1 MRFATGPEMFLCVL
15 YIQVDCGAR
24 NVSLCVIHSGGLW
37 YQRCFSVCYTSRWT
51 VGPEIFLCD
60 IHPGG
65 LWGQKCFSVYTSRW
79 TVGPEMFLC
88 VLYIQV
94 DCGPRDISVCVIHPG
109 GLWGQRYFS
118 VCYTS
123 RWTMGSEIFLC
134 VLYIQVDCRARDLS
148 VCVIHPGGLWARPTS
163 YKMGNSFLGNK
174 PTRAWG
180 IPPICTQCWG
190 LGNIRAARDL
200 KFSRLWLWRD
210 CLIGHEAP

>member
-1 MRFATGPEMFLCVL
+1 MGPEMFLCVL
-15 YIQVDCGAR
+15 YIQVDCGTR
-24 NVSLCVIHSGGLW
+24 DVSLCVIHPGGLW
-37 YQRCFSVCYTSRWT
+37 GQRFFSVIYIQVDCGARNVSLFIHPGGLWGQRCFSVCYTSRWT
-51 VGPEIFLCD
+51 VGP
-60 IHPGG
+60 
-65 LWGQKCFSVYTSRW
+65 
-79 TVGPEMFLC
+79 
-88 VLYIQV
+88 
-94 DCGPRDISVCVIHPG
+94 
-109 GLWGQRYFS
+109 
-118 VCYTS
+118 
-123 RWTMGSEIFLC
+123 EIFLC